1 MAAGNPIHPRCRQRS
16 YGHLSDQTAGRFH
29 TVQHTALERM
39 QRTSRLQASRKK
51 QLMVLMRI
59 LITFLLLALC
69 SCDLDTIF
77 FGELLCRSG
86 ISVHASAD
94 TDSLYVEIVA
104 GDSLIYSKKDTS
116 KYFSWGIDN
125 RDLENFNWTINITSY
140 RQPDS
145 TNTETYQFFIKRHS
159 NSEIFVGYDNKICE
173 DCPPFVQIQYDNFCD
188 D

>member
-1 MAAGNPIHPRCRQRS
+1 
-16 YGHLSDQTAGRFH
+16 
-29 TVQHTALERM
+29 M
-39 QRTSRLQASRKK
+39 QRTSRLQTNRKE

-59 LITFLLLALC
+59 LITILLLALC
-69 SCDLDTIF
+69 SCDLYTIIW
-77 FGELLCRSG
+77 GELLCSSG
-86 ISVHASAD
+86 VNVHASAD

-145 TNTETYQFFIKRHS
+145 TNTETYQFFINFRRLRQQNLRRLPSVCSNTIRQFLRRLEDAKKYSVSLDHS
-159 NSEIFVGYDNKICE
+159 PGQALAGMTMSEG
-173 DCPPFVQIQYDNFCD
+173 CD
-188 D
+188 SRDAPYTTAKLLRK

>member
-1 MAAGNPIHPRCRQRS
+1 
-16 YGHLSDQTAGRFH
+16 
-29 TVQHTALERM
+29 
-39 QRTSRLQASRKK
+39 
-51 QLMVLMRI
+51 MVLMRI

-104 GDSLIYSKKDTS
+104 GDSLIYSKKETS
-116 KYFSWGIDN
+116 KYFYWGVDN

-145 TNTETYQFFIKRHS
+145 TNTETYHFFTKRHS
-159 NSEIFVGYDNKICE
+159 NSEFFVGYDNKICE
-173 DCPPFVQIQYDNFCD
+173 DCPPFVQIGYDNFCD